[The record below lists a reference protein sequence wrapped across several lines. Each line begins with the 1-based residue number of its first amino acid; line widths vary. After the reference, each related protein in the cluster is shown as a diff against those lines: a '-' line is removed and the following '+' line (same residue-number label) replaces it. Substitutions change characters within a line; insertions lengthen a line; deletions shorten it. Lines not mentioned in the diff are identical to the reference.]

1 MSLFS
6 LILPSCIVVPKRK
19 LVNKISSDYNFTNYN
34 PMDPNVISKDV
45 NMDIL
50 RRRSNFS
57 STYSSRELLIYST
70 ASSVLYNDRME

>member
-19 LVNKISSDYNFTNYN
+19 LVNKISPDYNFTTYN

-45 NMDIL
+45 NLDIP

-57 STYSSRELLIYST
+57 STYSFRELLTYST
-70 ASSVLYNDRME
+70 TLSVLYNNRMK